1 MCPQVSQ
8 RWCEVSHR
16 IGAPQLSQGASPPM
30 VGWQADAVLVSGR
43 ESAVMGARVVAVPG
57 LEPLPG
63 GGCRLTRPTAY
74 GLL

>member
-30 VGWQADAVLVSGR
+30 AGWQVDAVWVSER
-43 ESAVMGARVVAVPG
+43 ESAVMGPR
-57 LEPLPG
+57 
-63 GGCRLTRPTAY
+63 
-74 GLL
+74 